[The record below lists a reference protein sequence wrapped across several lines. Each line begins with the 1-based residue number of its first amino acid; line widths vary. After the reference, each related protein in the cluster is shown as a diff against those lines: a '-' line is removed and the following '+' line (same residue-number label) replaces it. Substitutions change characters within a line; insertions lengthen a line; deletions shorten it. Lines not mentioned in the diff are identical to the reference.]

1 MPDSSSQSVV
11 YIQNLCVGHRFV
23 RKPEKEAIM
32 SDNLNDNTSGS
43 LSGEELDTSSVLE
56 GAEPWEPI
64 ETKLVLGSLACA
76 FVALIIGL
84 ILVPTSIFH

>member
-1 MPDSSSQSVV
+1 MS
-11 YIQNLCVGHRFV
+11 
-23 RKPEKEAIM
+23 EKL
-32 SDNLNDNTSGS
+32 DDKKSGS
-43 LSGEELDTSSVLE
+43 LPGDEMDTSSVLE

-76 FVALIIGL
+76 IVALIIGL